1 MAEEQ
6 QQPSGGGKG
15 KIIVI
20 IIVVLLLLIAGLV
33 VAFMFLTQTP
43 EENAQNAVGNSN
55 APQQA
60 QPNTTDTMGESNA
73 RYLRIG
79 PIFQLDQFIVN
90 LLSQGGRRYLK
101 INIGL
106 EMTTPN
112 LENELNAKR
121 ALVRDII
128 IGILTSKSP
137 EDLSTTRGREK
148 MKEEIAQRLNESLV
162 DGKIRNVFISD
173 MAIQ

>member
-1 MAEEQ
+1 MADEQ
-6 QQPSGGGKG
+6 QPASGGGKG
-15 KIIVI
+15 KIIAI
-20 IIVVLLLLIAGLV
+20 IIVVFVLLIAGLV

-43 EENAQNAVGNSN
+43 EESAQAVAGNSN
-55 APQQA
+55 APQTQ
-60 QPNTTDTMGESNA
+60 QSNTMGETNA

-79 PIFQLDQFIVN
+79 PIFQLDTFIVN

-106 EMTTPN
+106 EMTTAN

-137 EDLSTTRGREK
+137 EDISTTRGKDK
-148 MKEEIAQRLNESLV
+148 MKEEIVQRLNENLV
-162 DGKIRNVFISD
+162 DGKVRNVFISD

>member
-20 IIVVLLLLIAGLV
+20 IIAVLLLLIVV

-43 EENAQNAVGNSN
+43 EESAQAAAGNSN
-55 APQQA
+55 APQQNQA
-60 QPNTTDTMGESNA
+60 GNAMGETNA
-73 RYLRIG
+73 KYLRIG
-79 PIFQLDQFIVN
+79 PIFQLDTFIVN

-106 EMTTPN
+106 EMTTAN

-137 EDLSTTRGREK
+137 EDISTTRGKDK
-148 MKEEIAQRLNESLV
+148 MKEEIVQRLNENLV

>member
-1 MAEEQ
+1 MR
-6 QQPSGGGKG
+6 G
-15 KIIVI
+15 VY
-20 IIVVLLLLIAGLV
+20 VRNL
-33 VAFMFLTQTP
+33 
-43 EENAQNAVGNSN
+43 
-55 APQQA
+55 
-60 QPNTTDTMGESNA
+60 A
-73 RYLRIG
+73 R
-79 PIFQLDQFIVN
+79 
-90 LLSQGGRRYLK
+90 GRRYLK

-106 EMTTPN
+106 EMTTAN

-137 EDLSTTRGREK
+137 EDISTTRGKDK
-148 MKEEIAQRLNESLV
+148 MKEEIVQRLNENLV

>member
-1 MAEEQ
+1 MADEQ
-6 QQPSGGGKG
+6 KPSGGGKG
-15 KIIVI
+15 KIIAI

-43 EENAQNAVGNSN
+43 EESAQAAVGNSN
-55 APQQA
+55 TPQA
-60 QPNTTDTMGESNA
+60 QANVMGETNA

-137 EDLSTTRGREK
+137 EDISTTRGKDK
-148 MKEEIAQRLNESLV
+148 MKEEIVQRLNENLV

>member
-1 MAEEQ
+1 MAEE

-15 KIIVI
+15 KIII
-20 IIVVLLLLIAGLV
+20 IIIAVLLLLIAGLV
-33 VAFMFLTQTP
+33 VAFMFLTQEPPKEGGADGGATNADSVP
-43 EENAQNAVGNSN
+43 QAQNAG
-55 APQQA
+55 
-60 QPNTTDTMGESNA
+60 GETNA

-101 INIGL
+101 INLGL

-121 ALVRDII
+121 PMVRDTII
-128 IGILTSKSP
+128 NILSAKSA
-137 EDLSTTRGREK
+137 EDLSTARGKDK
-148 MKEEIAQRLNESLV
+148 MKEEIVQRLNESLV

>member
-15 KIIVI
+15 KIIAI
-20 IIVVLLLLIAGLV
+20 IIVVFVLLIAGLV

-43 EENAQNAVGNSN
+43 EESTQAAVGNSN
-55 APQQA
+55 APQA
-60 QPNTTDTMGESNA
+60 QESVMSETNA
-73 RYLRIG
+73 RFLRIG
-79 PIFQLDQFIVN
+79 PIFQLDTFIVN

-121 ALVRDII
+121 ALLRDII
-128 IGILTSKSP
+128 IGVLTSKSP
-137 EDLSTTRGREK
+137 EDLSTTRGKDK
-148 MKEEIAQRLNESLV
+148 MKEEIAQRLNENLV

>member
-1 MAEEQ
+1 MADEQ
-6 QQPSGGGKG
+6 KPSGGGKG
-15 KIIVI
+15 KIIAI
-20 IIVVLLLLIAGLV
+20 IIVVFVLLIAGLV
-33 VAFMFLTQTP
+33 VAFMLLTQTP
-43 EENAQNAVGNSN
+43 EENAQAAAGNSN
-55 APQQA
+55 AQQTQA
-60 QPNTTDTMGESNA
+60 NVMGETNA

-106 EMTTPN
+106 EMTTAN

-137 EDLSTTRGREK
+137 EDISTTRGKDK
-148 MKEEIAQRLNESLV
+148 MKEEIVQRLNENLV

>member
-1 MAEEQ
+1 MADEQ
-6 QQPSGGGKG
+6 QQSSGGKG
-15 KIIVI
+15 KIIAI
-20 IIVVLLLLIAGLV
+20 IILVLLLLIVGLV

-43 EENAQNAVGNSN
+43 EESAQAAAGNSN
-55 APQQA
+55 TPQSQT
-60 QPNTTDTMGESNA
+60 NVMGETNA

-137 EDLSTTRGREK
+137 EDISTTRGKDK
-148 MKEEIAQRLNESLV
+148 MKEEIVQQLNESLV

>member
-43 EENAQNAVGNSN
+43 EESAQAVAGNSN
-55 APQQA
+55 APQQT
-60 QPNTTDTMGESNA
+60 QTSNVMGETNA

-101 INIGL
+101 ISIGL
-106 EMTTPN
+106 EMTTAN

-128 IGILTSKSP
+128 IGILSSKSP
-137 EDLSTTRGREK
+137 EDISTTRGKDK
-148 MKEEIAQRLNESLV
+148 MKEEIVQRLNENLV

>member
-1 MAEEQ
+1 MADEQ
-6 QQPSGGGKG
+6 QPASGGGKG
-15 KIIVI
+15 KIIAI
-20 IIVVLLLLIAGLV
+20 IIVVFVLLIAGLV
-33 VAFMFLTQTP
+33 VAFMLLTQTP
-43 EENAQNAVGNSN
+43 EESTQAAAGNSN
-55 APQQA
+55 APQQT
-60 QPNTTDTMGESNA
+60 NVMGETNA

-79 PIFQLDQFIVN
+79 PIFQLDTFIVN

-106 EMTTPN
+106 EMTTAN

-137 EDLSTTRGREK
+137 EDISTTRGKDK
-148 MKEEIAQRLNESLV
+148 MKEEIVQRLNENLV

>member
-1 MAEEQ
+1 MADEQ
-6 QQPSGGGKG
+6 KPSGGGKG
-15 KIIVI
+15 KIIAI

-33 VAFMFLTQTP
+33 VAFMLLTQTP
-43 EENAQNAVGNSN
+43 EESAQAAVGNSN
-55 APQQA
+55 APQAQA
-60 QPNTTDTMGESNA
+60 NVMGETNA

-106 EMTTPN
+106 EMTTAN

-137 EDLSTTRGREK
+137 EDISTTRGKDK
-148 MKEEIAQRLNESLV
+148 MKEEIVQRLNENLV

>member
-43 EENAQNAVGNSN
+43 EESAQAAAGNSN
-55 APQQA
+55 APQQQA
-60 QPNTTDTMGESNA
+60 QTSNVMGETNA

-101 INIGL
+101 ISIGL
-106 EMTTPN
+106 EMTTAN

-128 IGILTSKSP
+128 IGILSSKSP
-137 EDLSTTRGREK
+137 EDISTTRGKDK
-148 MKEEIAQRLNESLV
+148 MKEEIVQRLNENLV

>member
-6 QQPSGGGKG
+6 QQSSGGGKG
-15 KIIVI
+15 KIIAI
-20 IIVVLLLLIAGLV
+20 IIIVLLLLIAGLV

-43 EENAQNAVGNSN
+43 EESAQAAAGNSN
-55 APQQA
+55 APQNQA
-60 QPNTTDTMGESNA
+60 NVMGETNA

-79 PIFQLDQFIVN
+79 PIFQLDTFIVN

-106 EMTTPN
+106 EMTTAN

-137 EDLSTTRGREK
+137 EDISTTRGKDK
-148 MKEEIAQRLNESLV
+148 MKEEIVQRLNENLV

>member
-1 MAEEQ
+1 MADEQ
-6 QQPSGGGKG
+6 KASGGGKG

-33 VAFMFLTQTP
+33 VAFMFLTQEP
-43 EENAQNAVGNSN
+43 KEGASGEMGADG
-55 APQQA
+55 APQA
-60 QPNTTDTMGESNA
+60 QSEMGGDTNA

-101 INIGL
+101 INLGL
-106 EMTTPN
+106 EMTTPV

-121 ALVRDII
+121 PLVRDVI
-128 IGILTSKSP
+128 IGVLSSKSA
-137 EDLSTTRGREK
+137 EDLSTTRGKDK
-148 MKEEIAQRLNESLV
+148 MKEEIVQRLNESLV

>member
-6 QQPSGGGKG
+6 QQQSGGGKG
-15 KIIVI
+15 KIIAI
-20 IIVVLLLLIAGLV
+20 IIVVFVVLIAGLV

-43 EENAQNAVGNSN
+43 EESAQAAAGNSN
-55 APQQA
+55 APQTQA
-60 QPNTTDTMGESNA
+60 NVMGETNA

-79 PIFQLDQFIVN
+79 PIFQLDTFIVN

-106 EMTTPN
+106 EMTTAN

-137 EDLSTTRGREK
+137 EDISTTRGKDK
-148 MKEEIAQRLNESLV
+148 MKEEIVQRLNENLV

>member
-33 VAFMFLTQTP
+33 VAFMLLTQTP
-43 EENAQNAVGNSN
+43 EESAQAAAGNSN

-60 QPNTTDTMGESNA
+60 QTSNVMGETNA

-101 INIGL
+101 ISIGL
-106 EMTTPN
+106 EMTTAN

-128 IGILTSKSP
+128 IGILSSKSP
-137 EDLSTTRGREK
+137 EDISTTRGKDK
-148 MKEEIAQRLNESLV
+148 MKEEIVQRLNENLV

>member
-1 MAEEQ
+1 MADEQ
-6 QQPSGGGKG
+6 KPSGSGKG
-15 KIIVI
+15 KIIAI

-43 EENAQNAVGNSN
+43 EESAQAAVGNSN
-55 APQQA
+55 TPQA
-60 QPNTTDTMGESNA
+60 QANVMGETNA

-137 EDLSTTRGREK
+137 EDISTTRGKDK
-148 MKEEIAQRLNESLV
+148 MKEEIVQRLNENLV

>member
-20 IIVVLLLLIAGLV
+20 IIAVLLLLIAGLV

-43 EENAQNAVGNSN
+43 EESAQAAAGNSN
-55 APQQA
+55 APQQNQA
-60 QPNTTDTMGESNA
+60 DNAMGETNA

-79 PIFQLDQFIVN
+79 PIFQLDTFIVN

-106 EMTTPN
+106 EMTTAN

-137 EDLSTTRGREK
+137 EDISTTRGKDK
-148 MKEEIAQRLNESLV
+148 MKEEIVQRLNENLV

>member
-6 QQPSGGGKG
+6 QQPSSGGKG

-20 IIVVLLLLIAGLV
+20 IIVVLVLLIAGLV
-33 VAFMFLTQTP
+33 VAFMLLTQTP
-43 EENAQNAVGNSN
+43 EESAQAAAGNSN
-55 APQQA
+55 TPQQT
-60 QPNTTDTMGESNA
+60 QTNNVMGETNA

-101 INIGL
+101 ISIGL
-106 EMTTPN
+106 EMTTAN

-128 IGILTSKSP
+128 IGILSSKSP
-137 EDLSTTRGREK
+137 EDISTTRGKDK
-148 MKEEIAQRLNESLV
+148 MKEEIVQRLNENLV

>member
-1 MAEEQ
+1 MADEQ
-6 QQPSGGGKG
+6 KPSGGGKG
-15 KIIVI
+15 KIIAI
-20 IIVVLLLLIAGLV
+20 IIVVFVLLIAGLV
-33 VAFMFLTQTP
+33 VAFMLLTQTP
-43 EENAQNAVGNSN
+43 EESAQAAAGNSN

-60 QPNTTDTMGESNA
+60 NVMGETNA

-79 PIFQLDQFIVN
+79 PIFQLDTFIVN

-106 EMTTPN
+106 EMTTAN

-137 EDLSTTRGREK
+137 EDISTTRGKDK
-148 MKEEIAQRLNESLV
+148 MKEEIVQRLNENLV